1 MKLLRLFLIALIM
14 QPCPVCWGHGVSA
27 ISEWGHAEPE
37 QEVCDAIRPACCSQ
51 TCHRHDLHESG
62 EHHEQHDCPCACH
75 ISEIVFAQT
84 TTAVN
89 LRSMTNTLD
98 MLIVE
103 DHISGRMAVLNTTA
117 IDTSQATITAPL
129 RL

>member
-1 MKLLRLFLIALIM
+1 MKVLRLFLIALIL

-27 ISEWGHAEPE
+27 ISELAHAESE
-37 QEVCDAIRPACCSQ
+37 QASGVTIRPACCSHE
-51 TCHRHDLHESG
+51 CHLHDLPGST
-62 EHHEQHDCPCACH
+62 EHDEQHDCPCACH

-84 TTAVN
+84 TPAVN
-89 LRSMTNTLD
+89 LRSMTTTPG

-103 DHISGRMAVLNTTA
+103 DHLPGRLAVLNTTA
-117 IDTSQATITAPL
+117 IATSQATITTPL

>member
-1 MKLLRLFLIALIM
+1 MKLLRLFLIALIF

-27 ISEWGHAEPE
+27 INKLAQAESS
-37 QEVCDAIRPACCSQ
+37 QETCDVVRPACCSHA
-51 TCHRHDLHESG
+51 CHRHELPESK
-62 EHHEQHDCPCACH
+62 EHQEQHDCPCACH

-84 TTAVN
+84 TPAVN
-89 LRSMTNTLD
+89 LRSMTSTHS
-98 MLIVE
+98 MPIVE
-103 DHISGRMAVLNTTA
+103 DHLPGRMAVLNTTA

>member
-1 MKLLRLFLIALIM
+1 MKLLRLFLIALLL
-14 QPCPVCWGHGVSA
+14 QPCPVCWAHGVAAIGELGQAESA
-27 ISEWGHAEPE
+27 
-37 QEVCDAIRPACCSQ
+37 QESCVASRPACCSPA
-51 TCHRHDLHESG
+51 CHLHDLHEST
-62 EHHEQHDCPCACH
+62 EHDEQHNCPCVCH

-84 TTAVN
+84 TPAVN
-89 LRSMTNTLD
+89 LRSMTVTHN

-103 DHISGRMAVLNTTA
+103 NHLPGRLAVLNTTA